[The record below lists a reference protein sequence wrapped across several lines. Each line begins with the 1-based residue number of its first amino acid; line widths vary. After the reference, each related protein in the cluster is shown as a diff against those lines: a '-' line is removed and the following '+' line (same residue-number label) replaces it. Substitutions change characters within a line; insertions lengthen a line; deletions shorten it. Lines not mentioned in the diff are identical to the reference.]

1 METIRIECPDD
12 WNDYELI
19 DTGNGEKLERFGDY
33 RLIRP
38 DPRILWNKRLPEEVW
53 KSADASYNRLDTT
66 TGAWDIKK
74 TPPDPWHIRYNS
86 LIFTLRPTE
95 FKHLGVFPEQAVNWN
110 WLMQTINGK
119 PLKILNLFA
128 YTGGA
133 TMAALSAGAHVTHVD
148 AVKSTVDWAHE
159 NVVLS
164 DMDNKPVRWIEDDA
178 YKFVMREKKRG
189 NTYDGVI
196 MDPPRFGRGPK
207 GEVWKLEHD
216 LPKLMKEV
224 AGILSPDPTLFLIN
238 AYTADISSI
247 VLENLLND
255 TFQNRYGET
264 TFGELGLKET
274 TGKRMLPNGI
284 FARWSKK

>member
-1 METIRIECPDD
+1 MTYSLYPCYNHIMETIRIECPDD

-196 MDPPRFGRGPK
+196 MDLTIPGGK
-207 GEVWKLEHD
+207 GGGATILELLEIDPAAKAIVSSGYSNDAIMSDYAKHGF
-216 LPKLMKEV
+216 
-224 AGILSPDPTLFLIN
+224 AGVVVKP
-238 AYTADISSI
+238 YTMD
-247 VLENLLND
+247 
-255 TFQNRYGET
+255 
-264 TFGELGLKET
+264 ELGAELRRVL
-274 TGKRMLPNGI
+274 GK
-284 FARWSKK
+284 K